1 MEMWKG
7 KPTEYSTL
15 HVVGCPVYVM
25 YNSQE
30 RTKLDPKS
38 RKCIFL
44 GYADGVKG
52 YRPWDP
58 TSRKV
63 IVSRDVIFVENE
75 LQREQENDSTSKD
88 ITTFHIDGKSV
99 EDYSFEAEPEHEVQ
113 ELEEPDGVEV
123 RRPTRQKR
131 KPNWQSDYVMAS
143 HDAYCLLT
151 EDGEPSTF
159 QEVLPLENLDPV
171 VWLELSFLQ
180 LLVF

>member
-7 KPTEYSTL
+7 KPAEYSTL
-15 HVVGCPVYVM
+15 HVVGCLVYMM

-52 YRPWDP
+52 YRLWVP

-63 IVSRDVIFVENE
+63 IVSRDM
-75 LQREQENDSTSKD
+75 
-88 ITTFHIDGKSV
+88 GKSV
-99 EDYSFEAEPEHEVQ
+99 EDDSFEAEAEDEVQ

-123 RRPTRQKR
+123 RRPTRQKKETKLAVILCYG
-131 KPNWQSDYVMAS
+131 KP
-143 HDAYCLLT
+143 
-151 EDGEPSTF
+151 
-159 QEVLPLENLDPV
+159 
-171 VWLELSFLQ
+171 
-180 LLVF
+180 